1 MKFAFFVFSSR
12 ASFQTRALTIGS
24 GYFSELTSKFKKSC
38 GPATLTKFPRIQF
51 YHIFQTF
58 LQRFCVNT
66 TRRDFGNVSHH
77 ATDLSQHE
85 PLRGA
90 TVHENT
96 VCVTYGAP
104 RFGVNFR
111 VSSRC
116 SKYATISNT
125 SGTPVHQ
132 TTVCVT
138 SGARRRSVPLSFL
151 DRNLAIWAAKA
162 AQDSRT
168 VPAGEHLGCQCRPGM
183 LPGPYFGTPAATA
196 EPSVGYLPQAGA
208 PCT

>member
-1 MKFAFFVFSSR
+1 M
-12 ASFQTRALTIGS
+12 TL
-24 GYFSELTSKFKKSC
+24 KFKKSY
-38 GPATLTKFPRIQF
+38 GQASLTKFPRIQF
-51 YHIFQTF
+51 YLIFPTF

-66 TRRDFGNVSHH
+66 TRRDFGNVSNH

-96 VCVTYGAP
+96 VCVTSGAP

-111 VSSRC
+111 VSRRC

-125 SGTPVHQ
+125 SSTPVHQ

-138 SGARRRSVPLSFL
+138 SGARRRSVPLRFL
-151 DRNLAIWAAKA
+151 DRLLAAWTAKA
-162 AQDSRT
+162 AQILRNGSACGPFGPPTSPKDAQQT
-168 VPAGEHLGCQCRPGM
+168 
-183 LPGPYFGTPAATA
+183 LPRHACGFILT
-196 EPSVGYLPQAGA
+196 SVRIFFP
-208 PCT
+208 